1 VNAADWLMNLR
12 SIDLR
17 ELDFASVGAWSSRR
31 KTAVA
36 LMWLS
41 LLLVLGYLLFLL
53 SSTTRLQQQAEA
65 QVALKTAFESRVA
78 QVANLD
84 AYVIQLHDLE
94 AAFSAML
101 KQLPA
106 QAQVPGLLDQVSQLG
121 KANGLVIERIQWL
134 PEVLQPFYAELP
146 LQMSLAGGYH
156 ELGLFVSA
164 MASLPRIVTL
174 HDFALAPLNSTGD
187 GQLRMTLLARTYRT
201 HDQGLIP

>member
-31 KTAVA
+31 KTVVA

-78 QVANLD
+78 QVAHLD

-146 LQMSLAGGYH
+146 LQMTLAGGYH

-174 HDFALAPLNSTGD
+174 HDFALAPLNGTGD

>member
-1 VNAADWLMNLR
+1 MSLR

-36 LMWLS
+36 LLWLS

-146 LQMSLAGGYH
+146 LQMTLAGGYH

-174 HDFALAPLNSTGD
+174 HDFALAPLNGTGD

>member
-1 VNAADWLMNLR
+1 MNAADWLMNLR

-31 KTAVA
+31 KTVVA

-101 KQLPA
+101 KQLPT

-146 LQMSLAGGYH
+146 LQMTLAGGYH

-174 HDFALAPLNSTGD
+174 HDFALAPLNGTGD